1 MYLHKIS
8 IDKEALIK
16 DRKRWQDAY
25 LLHQKIWTIAS
36 RSQNQKRDFLYRVE
50 YDTYQNIKCIYL
62 LAPNQI
68 TSQNGVK
75 VTVSPRYQPDI
86 ETNERLYFK
95 LTANPIIKR
104 KENGKA
110 KEYSLIMDAKQ
121 RFKIDKQDY
130 LDQYSLDELIYD
142 VGIKWLT
149 RKGEQHGFA
158 VKRFEVIINNDREYN
173 IKPIGRQEYILRTL
187 DFSGMLTVTD
197 PSLFLKALYEGI
209 GSAKGFGCGL
219 MMVKR
224 V

>member
-8 IDKEALIK
+8 VDKESSIK
-16 DRKRWQDAY
+16 KRKKWHDAY
-25 LLHQKIWTIAS
+25 SLHQKIWALAS
-36 RSQNQKRDFLYRVE
+36 QDKKQKRNFLYRVE
-50 YDTYQNIKCIYL
+50 YDSYQNVKDIYL
-62 LAPNQI
+62 LAPYQI

-75 VTVSPRYQPDI
+75 VAISPRYQPKI
-86 ETNERLYFK
+86 EKNERLSFK

-121 RFKIDKQDY
+121 RFKINKQDY

-142 VGIKWLT
+142 VGIKWLN
-149 RKGEQHGFA
+149 RKGEQHGFL
-158 VKRFEVIINNDREYN
+158 VKRFEVIINNEREYN
-173 IKPIGRQEYILRTL
+173 IRPIGRQEYTLRTL
-187 DFSGMLTVTD
+187 DFSGILTVTD
-197 PSLFLKALYEGI
+197 PSLFLKTLYKGV
-209 GSAKGFGCGL
+209 GSAKSFGCGL

>member
-8 IDKEALIK
+8 LDKETSVK
-16 DRKRWQDAY
+16 ERKKWHDAY
-25 LLHQKIWTIAS
+25 ILHQKIWALAS
-36 RSQNQKRDFLYRVE
+36 QDQKQKRNFLYRVE
-50 YDTYQNIKCIYL
+50 YDIYQNIKYIYL
-62 LAPNQI
+62 LAPYQI
-68 TSQNGVK
+68 TSQNGFR
-75 VTVSPRYQPDI
+75 VTVSPRYQPEI
-86 ETNERLYFK
+86 ETNDCLCFK

-110 KEYSLIMDAKQ
+110 KEYNLIMDAKH
-121 RFKIDKQDY
+121 RFKIDKKDY
-130 LDQYSLDELIYD
+130 LDQNSLDELIYD
-142 VGIKWLT
+142 VGMKWLT

-187 DFSGMLTVTD
+187 DFSGILTVTD
-197 PSLFLKALYEGI
+197 PSLFLKTLYEGV

-219 MMVKR
+219 MLVRR